1 MDTCLSPMG
10 AREVAVARRQIEID
24 RDKLRAAIR
33 KLPDE
38 YLFYMLDDAIDQL
51 PRANLRTI
59 VGKVPRSAA
68 PAPRQRA
75 GEEGEP
81 ACRRDSLRDGQ
92 PGWRLLR
99 VLRRQF
105 QELHGEVQG
114 HDGLDRRVSPAP
126 RSLRGTG
133 EDSRPGRGVPGLR
146 HHLRSPGP
154 YRRVPAR
161 HNFLRR
167 RGGGLAGRGPLGEGA
182 AAVVQSP
189 VGDGR
194 T

>member
-1 MDTCLSPMG
+1 MDPCLSPMG

-59 VGKVPRSAA
+59 VSKYLDLRRLRPDSEQARKASLLADVTAFETASL
-68 PAPRQRA
+68 A
-75 GEEGEP
+75 GDYYESFDVNSKNFMEKSRGTTGWIAE
-81 ACRRDSLRDGQ
+81 CRRL
-92 PGWRLLR
+92 
-99 VLRRQF
+99 
-105 QELHGEVQG
+105 
-114 HDGLDRRVSPAP
+114 LDRCVEQAKTADPAEVFQAF
-126 RSLRGTG
+126 GIIF
-133 EDSRPGRGVPGLR
+133 GLLDR
-146 HHLRSPGP
+146 IDECRQDIIFF
-154 YRRVPAR
+154 ADD
-161 HNFLRR
+161 
-167 RGGGLAGRGPLGEGA
+167 GGGLAGRGPLGEGA